1 MNIIYWGQT
10 EWERGSRDQEI
21 REPTEAQ
28 VALSPE
34 LQLQHF
40 SDQPVTAEREQ
51 YLRQFMA
58 DRLCS
63 GL

>member
-10 EWERGSRDQEI
+10 EWERKSHDNDKN
-21 REPTEAQ
+21 EPTGAQ

-34 LQLQHF
+34 LQLQHY
-40 SDQPVTAEREQ
+40 SDQPVTAEREK

>member
-10 EWERGSRDQEI
+10 E
-21 REPTEAQ
+21 REECTDITEPNEAEL
-28 VALSPE
+28 AFSPE
-34 LQLQHF
+34 LQLQHYN
-40 SDQPVTAEREQ
+40 DQPVSAERERF
-51 YLRQFMA
+51 LRQFMA

>member
-10 EWERGSRDQEI
+10 EWERDSREEQQ
-21 REPTEAQ
+21 REPTESQLAMN
-28 VALSPE
+28 PE
-34 LQLQHF
+34 LQLQHYN
-40 SDQPVTAEREQ
+40 DQPVSAERER